1 MWIVQPRDETT
12 DAVINQF
19 VACASKAEKPP
30 PNLHSF
36 ERWRCKTQREHRSNT
51 WEMTSNK
58 SRATMM
64 LSTFRV
70 GSNDAKNKIVREE
83 RMGMLNTAHTR

>member
-19 VACASKAEKPP
+19 VACASKAGKPP